1 MAYGLQTYY
10 DTGRR
15 EDLLDVLGDVS
26 PDETPLLTLFATS
39 TAANTVHEWMTW
51 NVSRPTSVTAVL
63 EGADYADADLSQPT
77 RVSNITEILTHPIR
91 VSRTERKSNVAAM
104 GDPFAFQKS
113 EGLRSLKMKMEYSIL
128 NNGTKVSGA
137 TSAIRYAT
145 GIDGFIT
152 TLATARAS
160 GTSFSE
166 TELNDMVSDAWNI
179 VDPDKVF
186 DMVVCTFKIKQ
197 AIAGF
202 SGNSTRYIDA
212 TERRLVK
219 DVLVYDSAGGSH
231 RIFAHKDVRNNAGS
245 TTVYGIREDMW
256 KVAYFDKPFF
266 QEIAKVGDSDRGQWV
281 TEFTLESLA
290 EKASLKR
297 TGYAQ
302 TG

>member
-1 MAYGLQTYY
+1 MAYGLQTYW

-15 EDLLDVLGDVS
+15 EDLLDVMGDVS
-26 PDETPLLTLFATS
+26 PDETPLLTLFGTS
-39 TAANTVHEWMTW
+39 TAQSTLHEWMTW
-51 NVSRPTSVTAVL
+51 SVARPTSVTGAL
-63 EGADYADADLSQPT
+63 EGADFAEADLAQPT
-77 RVSNITEILTHPIR
+77 RVSNLTQILTQPIR

-113 EGLRSLKMKMEYSIL
+113 EGLRQLKMKMEYAIL
-128 NNGTKVSGA
+128 RNGVKVSGD
-137 TSAIRYAT
+137 TDTVRYAC

-152 TLATARAS
+152 TLATARDS

-166 TELNDMVSDAWNI
+166 TELNDMVADAWNI
-179 VDPDKVF
+179 VDPEKVF

-231 RIFAHKDVRNNAGS
+231 RIFAHKDVRNTAGT
-245 TTVYGIREDMW
+245 TTVYGIREDMFR
-256 KVAYFDKPFF
+256 VAYFDKPFF

-281 TEFTLESLA
+281 TEFTLECLA
-290 EKASLKR
+290 ETASQKR
-297 TGYAQ
+297 TGYNQ
-302 TG
+302 NG